1 MLNERKLT
9 ENEIEQ
15 RKIALKGLLKN
26 KRALVKKYGAD
37 AEKVMYGI
45 ATKQAKKKVENM
57 NLDKLKE
64 MIQDALTVKEAS
76 PFVLAANAAKDSGK
90 KEFEFPKGSGKMHP
104 VTLKKDL
111 PELDERVAKIDEILD
126 EERQYNQEE
135 ELRLDLIARRK
146 FDCDFKKCTDEQK
159 AEVLKDKDKVGVKEQ
174 IKETLRF
181 IKEHNPDFTNEE
193 IKSELEEIKEL
204 GSQLNEKLCKKGEA
218 YRKRRMAAGEKS
230 SAYLSG
236 RAVKV
241 CKGQM
246 SGKKK
251 KKASE
256 SLNEVSNSDIVKALA
271 KVVDME
277 PKDVVAKIKADKE
290 EVNEIAITTAITI
303 AGLLPAVMELVGGA
317 FNKAKNSFKLNEKE
331 KTEYLALQQFYKEAK
346 DKDEK
351 KRLKKEMEPYESKIG
366 NWFKDAGHSLH
377 KAYTAPIRGLLWMA
391 SKLAPKD
398 SSLKDKEKRE
408 KIANVIYAAAMIGI
422 AGYGVASH
430 IGHLKGVSDVAI
442 TIADS
447 IKGGKSIKDAAL
459 GGLELLGLV

>member
-1 MLNERKLT
+1 MDLNERIK
-9 ENEIEQ
+9 
-15 RKIALKGLLKN
+15 
-26 KRALVKKYGAD
+26 
-37 AEKVMYGI
+37 
-45 ATKQAKKKVENM
+45 
-57 NLDKLKE
+57 
-64 MIQDALTVKEAS
+64 
-76 PFVLAANAAKDSGK
+76 AA
-90 KEFEFPKGSGKMHP
+90 
-104 VTLKKDL
+104 V
-111 PELDERVAKIDEILD
+111 
-126 EERQYNQEE
+126 
-135 ELRLDLIARRK
+135 
-146 FDCDFKKCTDEQK
+146 
-159 AEVLKDKDKVGVKEQ
+159 
-174 IKETLRF
+174 
-181 IKEHNPDFTNEE
+181 
-193 IKSELEEIKEL
+193 
-204 GSQLNEKLCKKGEA
+204 NEKLCKKGEA

-303 AGLLPAVMELVGGA
+303 AGLLPAAMELVGGA

-408 KIANVIYAAAMIGI
+408 KN
-422 AGYGVASH
+422 S
-430 IGHLKGVSDVAI
+430 
-442 TIADS
+442 
-447 IKGGKSIKDAAL
+447 
-459 GGLELLGLV
+459 

>member
-1 MLNERKLT
+1 MDLNERIK
-9 ENEIEQ
+9 
-15 RKIALKGLLKN
+15 
-26 KRALVKKYGAD
+26 
-37 AEKVMYGI
+37 
-45 ATKQAKKKVENM
+45 
-57 NLDKLKE
+57 
-64 MIQDALTVKEAS
+64 
-76 PFVLAANAAKDSGK
+76 AA
-90 KEFEFPKGSGKMHP
+90 
-104 VTLKKDL
+104 V
-111 PELDERVAKIDEILD
+111 
-126 EERQYNQEE
+126 
-135 ELRLDLIARRK
+135 
-146 FDCDFKKCTDEQK
+146 
-159 AEVLKDKDKVGVKEQ
+159 
-174 IKETLRF
+174 
-181 IKEHNPDFTNEE
+181 
-193 IKSELEEIKEL
+193 
-204 GSQLNEKLCKKGEA
+204 NEKLCKKGEA

-317 FNKAKNSFKLNEKE
+317 FNKAKNSFKLNDKE

>member
-1 MLNERKLT
+1 MDLNERIK
-9 ENEIEQ
+9 
-15 RKIALKGLLKN
+15 
-26 KRALVKKYGAD
+26 
-37 AEKVMYGI
+37 
-45 ATKQAKKKVENM
+45 
-57 NLDKLKE
+57 
-64 MIQDALTVKEAS
+64 
-76 PFVLAANAAKDSGK
+76 AA
-90 KEFEFPKGSGKMHP
+90 
-104 VTLKKDL
+104 V
-111 PELDERVAKIDEILD
+111 
-126 EERQYNQEE
+126 
-135 ELRLDLIARRK
+135 
-146 FDCDFKKCTDEQK
+146 
-159 AEVLKDKDKVGVKEQ
+159 
-174 IKETLRF
+174 
-181 IKEHNPDFTNEE
+181 
-193 IKSELEEIKEL
+193 
-204 GSQLNEKLCKKGEA
+204 NEKLCKKGEA

-408 KIANVIYAAAMIGI
+408 KN
-422 AGYGVASH
+422 S
-430 IGHLKGVSDVAI
+430 
-442 TIADS
+442 
-447 IKGGKSIKDAAL
+447 
-459 GGLELLGLV
+459 